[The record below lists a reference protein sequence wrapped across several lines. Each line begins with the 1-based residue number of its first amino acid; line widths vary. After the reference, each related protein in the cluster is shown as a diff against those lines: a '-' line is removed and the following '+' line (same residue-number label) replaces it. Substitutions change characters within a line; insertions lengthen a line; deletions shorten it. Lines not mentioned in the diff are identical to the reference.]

1 MQRGTKIWK
10 PAGRQ
15 KNDKKEQ
22 LFVKGNLRR
31 HEAQALSPGSCGA
44 RVGVSPRSGTLGA
57 GRLECWAP
65 LQGGSP
71 LPYAQT
77 THAPFLFLGEDPCL
91 FLLLSCSHPMGL
103 GAPFLFPSFHTE
115 VSFNLPRCTPP
126 PPIPGSNFS
135 NFSSEL
141 PLACSEQMAPVW
153 T

>member
-1 MQRGTKIWK
+1 MQRGAKIWK

-77 THAPFLFLGEDPCL
+77 THAPFLFLAEDPCL
-91 FLLLSCSHPMGL
+91 FSAALLLSSHGF
-103 GAPFLFPSFHTE
+103 GGSFLIS
-115 VSFNLPRCTPP
+115 L
-126 PPIPGSNFS
+126 FS
-135 NFSSEL
+135 H
-141 PLACSEQMAPVW
+141 
-153 T
+153 